1 MNAIKASFILIG
13 IDWSKAAKFIA
24 ENDIRAEDPQLADII
39 DVLDEV
45 YRQEQPWMMN

>member
-1 MNAIKASFILIG
+1 MNEIKASFILIG
-13 IDWSKAAKFIA
+13 IDWNKAAKFIA